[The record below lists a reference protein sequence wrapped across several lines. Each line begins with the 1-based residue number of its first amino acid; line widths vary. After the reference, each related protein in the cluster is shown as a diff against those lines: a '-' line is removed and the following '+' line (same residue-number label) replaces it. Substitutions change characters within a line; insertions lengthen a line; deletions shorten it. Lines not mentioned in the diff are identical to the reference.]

1 MLCIQG
7 QDAEIID
14 MRSLTEPSL
23 TDRAVLQ
30 ERIAHLVQRRRSAG
44 CDDAVY
50 AALYFL
56 CWQTA
61 LHGRRCA
68 ARKYKHDPRPDP
80 VAWWNELHEMEDGEA
95 RGRLLHYLQRYGFL
109 GVIANVPAA
118 LCAWL
123 RESWPLSLF
132 ERIPSPEEVLEM
144 QVRGTR
150 PVTILPHFPRLLLPV
165 LTKANAY
172 AFMVHDLEHAYKYFY
187 DPELHHGQKRF
198 FTAIERELHLG
209 IWDDYRRDALFADKF
224 AYLISDMNTHVLHS
238 LQFLR
243 AILVEHHLRRE
254 CKPPRAVLSIAAREQ
269 IEAVMQPLYKA
280 LHMDAPL
287 GEVVSMRNRS
297 AVRHGVEMM
306 MVAPPAVPQL
316 DGVHVP
322 ETI

>member
-7 QDAEIID
+7 QDVEMID

-23 TDRAVLQ
+23 PGRAVLR
-30 ERIAHLVQRRRSAG
+30 ERIAHVAQCRRGAG

-61 LHGRRCA
+61 MHGRRCA
-68 ARKYKHDPRPDP
+68 SRKYKHDPRPDP
-80 VAWWNELHEMEDGEA
+80 DAWWNELREMEDGEA
-95 RGRLLHYLQRYGFL
+95 RGRLLYYLQRYGFV

-123 RESWPLSLF
+123 RNSWPLSLC
-132 ERIPSPEEVLEM
+132 ERIPSPEEVLDM

-187 DPELHHGQKRF
+187 DPELHRGQRRF
-198 FTAIERELHLG
+198 FTAIERELRVG
-209 IWDDYRRDALFADKF
+209 VFDDYRRDTLFADKF
-224 AYLISDMNTHVLHS
+224 AYLISDMNTHVMHS

-254 CKPPRAVLSIAAREQ
+254 GKPQRAVLSIAAREQ
-269 IEAVMQPLYKA
+269 IEAVMQPLYTA
-280 LHMDAPL
+280 LNTDATL
-287 GEVVSMRNRS
+287 CEAESVCDRS
-297 AVRHGVEMM
+297 VRHGVDVMM
-306 MVAPPAVPQL
+306 AAPPAAPQL

-322 ETI
+322 EMI